1 MRVKRG
7 PKRKN
12 RRRKI
17 LKLASGYWGLKSRS
31 HRLAKEQVARALDT
45 AYTGRKDRKRDFRK
59 LWIVRIGAASRLHGI
74 SYSRFIA
81 GLKSAGSDLD
91 RKVLAD
97 IAVHDQAA
105 FAVLVEKAKSALDGK
120 KTASA

>member
-59 LWIVRIGAASRLHGI
+59 MWIVRIGAASRLHGL

-81 GLKSAGSDLD
+81 GLKAAGSDLD

-97 IAVHDQAA
+97 IAVHDEAA
-105 FAVLVEKAKSALDGK
+105 FAVLVEQAKSALDGK